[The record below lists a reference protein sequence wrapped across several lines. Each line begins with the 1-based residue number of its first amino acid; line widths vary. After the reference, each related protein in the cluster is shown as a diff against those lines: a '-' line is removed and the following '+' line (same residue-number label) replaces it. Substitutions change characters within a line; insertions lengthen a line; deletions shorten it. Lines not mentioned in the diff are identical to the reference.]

1 MAWFNA
7 TAAGIWRQSQRWAED
22 YSSYIWNRGQG
33 HPTDMTR
40 GALRVQRKAGT
51 VTTYF
56 RLSGRWSPLY
66 SAHVAG
72 APMIGLQA
80 SSRDDWFADQPVR
93 IAFDSFSLTAAARA
107 C

>member
-1 MAWFNA
+1 MW
-7 TAAGIWRQSQRWAED
+7 TED
-22 YSSYIWNRGQG
+22 YSSYIWNRGRR
-33 HPTDMTR
+33 HLTTATR
-40 GALRVQRKAGT
+40 GALRVQRKAGEI
-51 VTTYF
+51 TTYF
-56 RLSGRWSPLY
+56 LLSGRWSPLY
-66 SAHVAG
+66 SARVPG